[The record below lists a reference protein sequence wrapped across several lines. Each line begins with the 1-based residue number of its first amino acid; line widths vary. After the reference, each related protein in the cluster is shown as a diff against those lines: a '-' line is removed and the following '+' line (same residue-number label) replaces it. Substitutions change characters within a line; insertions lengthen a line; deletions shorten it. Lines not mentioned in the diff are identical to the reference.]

1 MTSFPFLSPFEGP
14 TVNKLKLISSRSRI
28 RKIFWVTAILTTL
41 LLVFSAPVFGQS
53 YSYTV
58 DKEIADVYWEE
69 DGSARILYMLVFT
82 NDASGP
88 LMEFVDIGTPNDN
101 YNLGYMSATINNRPI
116 SHIADSEYISTGI
129 ELGLGSNAIQPGQQ
143 GTVVV
148 DLGPISGLLYKD
160 SQSDEYASVRFVPNY
175 FEKGT
180 AHGSTDFTVIF
191 HLPPGVQPDEPRWH
205 TSPGGWPSEPDTYL
219 DDEGRVVYQWHNPS
233 ANATSEYEFGAS
245 FPLEYVPDDSIS
257 SSSPLDFGSTID
269 LSALP
274 AICCFG
280 GFFLLILGIIVLS
293 VYSTNKRKLDYLPP
307 KISIEGHGIKRG
319 LTAVEAA
326 VLSETPLDRVLTMI
340 LFSVVK
346 KGAAKVVK
354 EDPLTLERLDTK
366 VKLRDYELE
375 FLESL
380 IDKSKKKRRS
390 NLQSITINLVK
401 SVQKKMKGFSLKETL
416 AYYKSITK
424 KAWQQVEL
432 AETPEIKSERFAE
445 DIEWTLLDDKFDD
458 KTQQVFRTGPVYL
471 PMWWG
476 SYRPSSTPRIPTS
489 TKTAVP
495 IPSGKGISLPTLP
508 GSEFAASVVNSV
520 QDTAAGLVGNLTG
533 FTQGVTKTTN
543 PPPPR
548 TISSGSSRS
557 GGGCACA
564 CACAGC
570 ACACAGGGR

>member
-1 MTSFPFLSPFEGP
+1 MTSLPFPSPFEGSM
-14 TVNKLKLISSRSRI
+14 VNKRKQISRRNRI
-28 RKIFWVTAILTTL
+28 WKTLWITSIILSL

-53 YSYTV
+53 YSHTV
-58 DKEIADVYWEE
+58 DQEIAEVYWEE

-88 LMEFVDIGTPNDN
+88 LMEFVDIGTPNNN
-101 YNLGYMSATINNRPI
+101 YNLGTMSATINNRPI

-129 ELGLGSNAIQPGQQ
+129 ELGLGSNSIQPGQQ

-160 SQSDEYASVRFVPNY
+160 SQSDEYASVRFTPNY
-175 FEKGT
+175 FEKGS

-205 TSPGGWPSEPDTYL
+205 TSPSGWPSEPDAYL

-233 ANATSEYEFGAS
+233 ANAYTEYEFGAS
-245 FPLEYVPDDSIS
+245 FPLEYVPADSIPS
-257 SSSPLDFGSTID
+257 SSLRLDFD
-269 LSALP
+269 ALVP
-274 AICCFG
+274 ICCVG
-280 GFFLLILGIIVLS
+280 GFFIMILGIVILS
-293 VYSTNKRKLDYLPP
+293 VYAGNKRKLDYLPP

-326 VLSETPLDRVLTMI
+326 VLAETPLDRVLTMI
-340 LFSVVK
+340 LFAVVK
-346 KGAAKVVK
+346 KGAAKVVN
-354 EDPLTLERLDTK
+354 EDPLTLERLDTDPT
-366 VKLRDYELE
+366 LRDYERE
-375 FLESL
+375 FLEAL
-380 IDKSKKKRRS
+380 IDKPKKKRRS
-390 NLQSITINLVK
+390 NLQSVTISLVK
-401 SVQKKMKGFSLKETL
+401 SVQKKMKGFSLKETQ

-445 DIEWTLLDDKFDD
+445 DIEWTMLDDNFDD
-458 KTQQVFRTGPVYL
+458 KTKRVFRTGPVYM

-476 SYRPSSTPRIPTS
+476 SYRPSSTPSIPTS

-495 IPSGKGISLPTLP
+495 TPSGRGISLPTLP
-508 GSEFAASVVNSV
+508 GADFAASVVNSV

-543 PPPPR
+543 PPPPPSR
-548 TISSGSSRS
+548 SISSGSRG

>member
-1 MTSFPFLSPFEGP
+1 MTSLPFPSPFEGS
-14 TVNKLKLISSRSRI
+14 TVNKPKQFSSRSRI
-28 RKIFWVTAILTTL
+28 RKIFWIAGILTSL

-53 YSYTV
+53 YSFTV
-58 DKEIADVYWEE
+58 DQEIAEVYWES
-69 DGSARILYMLVFT
+69 DGSARILYMIVFT

-88 LMEFVDIGTPNDN
+88 PIEFVDIGTPNDN
-101 YNLGYMSATINNRPI
+101 YDLGTMSATINNRTI
-116 SHIADSEYISTGI
+116 SHIAHSEYISTGI

-160 SQSDEYASVRFVPNY
+160 SQGDDYASARFEPNY
-175 FEKGT
+175 FEKSS
-180 AHGSTDFTVIF
+180 AHGSTDLTVIF

-205 TSPGGWPSEPDTYL
+205 ASPGGWPSEPEAYL
-219 DDEGRVVYQWHNPS
+219 DTEGRVVYKWYNPS
-233 ANATSEYEFGAS
+233 ANAYTEYEFGAS
-245 FPLEYVPDDSIS
+245 FPLEYVPADSIS
-257 SSSPLDFGSTID
+257 SSSLRLDFD
-269 LSALP
+269 ALIP
-274 AICCFG
+274 ICFVG
-280 GFFLLILGIIVLS
+280 GFFLMILGIIVLS
-293 VYSTNKRKLDYLPP
+293 VYSGNKRKLDYLPP

-319 LTAVEAA
+319 LTAIEAA
-326 VLSETPLDRVLTMI
+326 VLSETPLDRILTML
-340 LFSVVK
+340 LFAVVK

-354 EDPLTLERLDTK
+354 EDPLTLKRLDTGVK
-366 VKLRDYELE
+366 VRDYERD
-375 FLESL
+375 FLEAL
-380 IDKSKKKRRS
+380 IDKHKKKRRS
-390 NLQSITINLVK
+390 NLQTVTINLVK
-401 SVQKKMKGFSLKETL
+401 SVQKKMKGFSLKETN

-424 KAWQQVEL
+424 KAWQQVEN

-445 DIEWTLLDDKFDD
+445 DIEWTMLDDNFDD
-458 KTQQVFRTGPVYL
+458 KTTRVFRTGPVYM

-476 SYRPSSTPRIPTS
+476 SYRPSSIPSIPTS
-489 TKTAVP
+489 TKTAMP
-495 IPSGKGISLPTLP
+495 TPSGRGISLPTLP
-508 GSEFAASVVNSV
+508 GADFAASVVNSV

-548 TISSGSSRS
+548 SISSGSSRS

>member
-1 MTSFPFLSPFEGP
+1 MTSLLIPSPFEGP
-14 TVNKLKLISSRSRI
+14 TVNKPKHISSRSRFW
-28 RKIFWVTAILTTL
+28 KILWITAILASL
-41 LLVFSAPVFGQS
+41 LLIFSSPVFGQS
-53 YSYTV
+53 YSFTI
-58 DKEIADVYWEE
+58 DQEIVDVYWES
-69 DGSARILYMLVFT
+69 DGSARILYMIAFT
-82 NDASGP
+82 NDPSGP
-88 LMEFVDIGTPNDN
+88 PIEFVDIGTPNNN
-101 YNLGYMSATINNRPI
+101 YNLGYMSATIDNI
-116 SHIADSEYISTGI
+116 TIAHIADSEYISTGI

-143 GTVVV
+143 GTVVI

-160 SQSDEYASVRFVPNY
+160 SKSDEYASVRFTPNY
-175 FEKGT
+175 FEKGS
-180 AHGSTDFTVIF
+180 AHRNTDLTVIF

-205 TSPGGWPSEPDTYL
+205 SSPGGWPSEPDAYL
-219 DDEGRVVYQWHNPS
+219 DEEGRVVYQWHNPS
-233 ANATSEYEFGAS
+233 ANPTSEYEFGAS
-245 FPLEYVPDDSIS
+245 FPSEYVPADSIQS
-257 SSSPLDFGSTID
+257 SSLRFDFD
-269 LSALP
+269 ALTP
-274 AICCFG
+274 ICCVG
-280 GFFLLILGIIVLS
+280 GVLLMILGMIVVL
-293 VYSTNKRKLDYLPP
+293 VYSGNKRKLDYLPP

-319 LTAVEAA
+319 LTAIEAA

-340 LFSVVK
+340 LFAVVK

-354 EDPLTLERLDTK
+354 EDPLSLERLDTD
-366 VKLRDYELE
+366 VKLRDYERE
-375 FLESL
+375 FLEAL
-380 IDKSKKKRRS
+380 IDEPKKKRRS
-390 NLQSITINLVK
+390 NLQSATISLVK
-401 SVQKKMKGFSLKETL
+401 SVQKKMKGFSLKETQ

-445 DIEWTLLDDKFDD
+445 DIEWTMLDDNFDD
-458 KTQQVFRTGPVYL
+458 KTKRVFRTGPVYM

-489 TKTAVP
+489 TKTAAP
-495 IPSGKGISLPTLP
+495 TPSGRGISLPTLP
-508 GSEFAASVVNSV
+508 GADFAASVVNGV

-548 TISSGSSRS
+548 PPRSISSGSSRS

>member
-1 MTSFPFLSPFEGP
+1 M
-14 TVNKLKLISSRSRI
+14 NKPKHISSRSRI
-28 RKIFWVTAILTTL
+28 WKILGITAILTSM

-53 YSYTV
+53 YSFTV
-58 DKEIADVYWEE
+58 DQEIAEVYWES
-69 DGSARILYMLVFT
+69 DGSARILYMIVFT
-82 NDASGP
+82 NDASGHP
-88 LMEFVDIGTPNDN
+88 IEFVEIGTPNDN
-101 YNLGYMSATINNRPI
+101 YDLGYMSATINDRTI
-116 SHIADSEYISTGI
+116 SHIAHSEYLSTGI
-129 ELGLGSNAIQPGQQ
+129 DLGLGSNAIQPGQQ

-160 SQSDEYASVRFVPNY
+160 SQGDDYASARFAPNY
-175 FEKGT
+175 FGKEF
-180 AHGSTDFTVIF
+180 AHGSTDLTVIF

-205 TSPGGWPSEPDTYL
+205 ASPGGWPNEPDAYL
-219 DDEGRVVYQWHNPS
+219 DNEGRVVYQWYNPS
-233 ANATSEYEFGAS
+233 ANAYTEYQFGAS
-245 FPLEYVPDDSIS
+245 FPLEYVPADSIQS
-257 SSSPLDFGSTID
+257 SSLRLD
-269 LSALP
+269 LSALTP
-274 AICCFG
+274 ICCFG
-280 GFFLLILGIIVLS
+280 GVFLMILGIIVLS

-319 LTAVEAA
+319 LTAIEAA

-340 LFSVVK
+340 LFAVVK
-346 KGAAKVVK
+346 KGAAKVVN
-354 EDPLTLERLDTK
+354 EDPLTLERLDTDL
-366 VKLRDYELE
+366 KLRDYERE
-375 FLESL
+375 FLEAL
-380 IDKSKKKRRS
+380 IDDPKKKRRS
-390 NLQSITINLVK
+390 NLQSVTISLVK
-401 SVQKKMKGFSLKETL
+401 SVQKKMKGFSLKETQ

-445 DIEWTLLDDKFDD
+445 DIEWTMLDDNFDD
-458 KTQQVFRTGPVYL
+458 KTRRVFRTGPVYM

-476 SYRPSSTPRIPTS
+476 SYRPSYTPSIPTS
-489 TKTAVP
+489 TKTAMP
-495 IPSGKGISLPTLP
+495 TPSGRGISLPTLP
-508 GSEFAASVVNSV
+508 GADFAASVVNSV

-548 TISSGSSRS
+548 SISSGSSRS

>member
-1 MTSFPFLSPFEGP
+1 MTSLPFPSRFEGS
-14 TVNKLKLISSRSRI
+14 TVNNLKQPTNRSRI
-28 RKIFWVTAILTTL
+28 WKFIWITAILTSL

-53 YSYTV
+53 YSFTV
-58 DKEIADVYWEE
+58 DQEIAEVYWES
-69 DGSARILYMLVFT
+69 DGSARILYMIVFT

-88 LMEFVDIGTPNDN
+88 TIEFVDIGTPSNN
-101 YNLGYMSATINNRPI
+101 YNLGDMSATIDNRTI

-129 ELGLGSNAIQPGQQ
+129 ELGLGSNSIPPGQQ

-148 DLGPISGLLYKD
+148 DLGPISGLLNKD
-160 SQSDEYASVRFVPNY
+160 SQGDDYASARFEPN
-175 FEKGT
+175 FFDKNS
-180 AHGSTDFTVIF
+180 AHGSTDITVIF

-205 TSPGGWPSEPDTYL
+205 GSPSGWSSEPETYL
-219 DDEGRVVYQWHNPS
+219 DKEGRVVYQWHNPA
-233 ANATSEYEFGAS
+233 ANAYTEYEFGAS
-245 FPLEYVPDDSIS
+245 FPLEYVPADSIAS
-257 SSSPLDFGSTID
+257 SSLRFDFD
-269 LSALP
+269 ALIP
-274 AICCFG
+274 ICCVG
-280 GFFLLILGIIVLS
+280 GIFLLILGIIILS
-293 VYSTNKRKLDYLPP
+293 VYAGNKRKLDYLPP

-340 LFSVVK
+340 LFAVVK

-354 EDPLTLERLDTK
+354 EDPLTLERLDTE
-366 VKLRDYELE
+366 VNVRDYERE
-375 FLESL
+375 FLEVL
-380 IDKSKKKRRS
+380 IDKPKKKRRS
-390 NLQSITINLVK
+390 NLQSVTISLVK
-401 SVQKKMKGFSLKETL
+401 SVQKKMKGFSLKETQ

-445 DIEWTLLDDKFDD
+445 DIEWTMLDENFDD
-458 KTQQVFRTGPVYL
+458 KTKQVFRTGPVYI

-476 SYRPSSTPRIPTS
+476 SYRPSSSPSIPTS

-495 IPSGKGISLPTLP
+495 MPSGRGISLPTLP
-508 GSEFAASVVNSV
+508 GADFAASVVNGV

-543 PPPPR
+543 PPPPPR
-548 TISSGSSRS
+548 SISSGSSRS

>member
-1 MTSFPFLSPFEGP
+1 MTSLPFPSPFEGS
-14 TVNKLKLISSRSRI
+14 TVNKPKQFSSRSRI
-28 RKIFWVTAILTTL
+28 RKIFWIAGILTSL

-53 YSYTV
+53 YSFTV
-58 DKEIADVYWEE
+58 DQEIAEVYWES
-69 DGSARILYMLVFT
+69 DGSARILYMIVFT

-88 LMEFVDIGTPNDN
+88 PIEFVDIGTPNDN
-101 YNLGYMSATINNRPI
+101 YDLGTMSATINNRTI
-116 SHIADSEYISTGI
+116 SHIAHSEYISTGI

-160 SQSDEYASVRFVPNY
+160 SQGDDYASARFEPNY
-175 FEKGT
+175 FEKSS
-180 AHGSTDFTVIF
+180 AHGSTDLTVIF

-205 TSPGGWPSEPDTYL
+205 ASPGGWPSEPEAYL
-219 DDEGRVVYQWHNPS
+219 DTEGRVVYKWYNPS
-233 ANATSEYEFGAS
+233 ANAYTEYEFGAS
-245 FPLEYVPDDSIS
+245 FPIEYVPADSIRS
-257 SSSPLDFGSTID
+257 SSLRLDFD
-269 LSALP
+269 ALIP
-274 AICCFG
+274 ICFVG

-293 VYSTNKRKLDYLPP
+293 VYTGNKRKLDYLPP

-319 LTAVEAA
+319 LTAIEAA
-326 VLSETPLDRVLTMI
+326 VLSETPLDRVLMMI
-340 LFSVVK
+340 LFSVIK

-354 EDPLTLERLDTK
+354 EDPLTLKRLDTGVK
-366 VKLRDYELE
+366 VRDYERD
-375 FLESL
+375 FLEAL
-380 IDKSKKKRRS
+380 IDKHKKKRRS
-390 NLQSITINLVK
+390 NLQTVTINLVK
-401 SVQKKMKGFSLKETL
+401 SVQKKMKGFSLKETN

-424 KAWQQVEL
+424 KAWQQVEN

-445 DIEWTLLDDKFDD
+445 DIEWTMLDDNFDD
-458 KTQQVFRTGPVYL
+458 KTTRVFRTGPVYM

-476 SYRPSSTPRIPTS
+476 SYRPSSIPSIPTS
-489 TKTAVP
+489 TKTAMP
-495 IPSGKGISLPTLP
+495 TPSGRGISLPTLP
-508 GSEFAASVVNSV
+508 GADFAASVVNSV
-520 QDTAAGLVGNLTG
+520 QDTAAGLVENLTG

-548 TISSGSSRS
+548 SISSGSSRS